1 MATNIFSQDSRRQL
15 FILVFLLFPPL
26 EEIEIFGAKENIV
39 QCDIRPE
46 RCGQSDAAEWKWN
59 KIWGW
64 VKHSLSLSGAPFNL
78 LWDDLAHLLVW
89 PETIAHA
96 VKRKKSFRAF
106 PFALKTLF
114 TSSFGA
120 RFEQSL
126 KKLEATT
133 EISFLSQLLAPPL
146 PPHSIQTGS
155 SDETQRGTVC
165 HDKEW
170 KHCLY
175 DLFSWC
181 YDIWL
186 ESRSEK
192 MKLWKTFNHLH
203 NKLLTIS
210 RAGP

>member
-1 MATNIFSQDSRRQL
+1 MSELFDIAFGGKAHEHEETWQWHINYLNVANGYKYIFTRLSEGS
-15 FILVFLLFPPL
+15 FSSSFFFCFPSPPL
-26 EEIEIFGAKENIV
+26 EEIEIFEAKENIV

-114 TSSFGA
+114 TSSYEA
-120 RFEQSL
+120 RF
-126 KKLEATT
+126 
-133 EISFLSQLLAPPL
+133 
-146 PPHSIQTGS
+146 
-155 SDETQRGTVC
+155 
-165 HDKEW
+165 
-170 KHCLY
+170 
-175 DLFSWC
+175 
-181 YDIWL
+181 
-186 ESRSEK
+186 
-192 MKLWKTFNHLH
+192 
-203 NKLLTIS
+203 
-210 RAGP
+210 